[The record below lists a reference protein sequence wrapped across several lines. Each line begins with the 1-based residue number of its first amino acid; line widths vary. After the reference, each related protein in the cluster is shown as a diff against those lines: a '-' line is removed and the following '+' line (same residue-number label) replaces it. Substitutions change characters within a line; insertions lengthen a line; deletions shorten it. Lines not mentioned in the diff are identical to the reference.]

1 MLFTFSKLSS
11 LYKGME
17 EETDTVED
25 ILNFDALGNWRTIKN
40 DDDKYEKVFVPGTNL
55 NQVLKVILRY
65 CFI

>member
-1 MLFTFSKLSS
+1 
-11 LYKGME
+11 ME
-17 EETDTVED
+17 EETETVED

-65 CFI
+65 FLDFKQESSL

>member
-1 MLFTFSKLSS
+1 
-11 LYKGME
+11 ME
-17 EETDTVED
+17 EESDTVED

-65 CFI
+65 FLDFKQESSL

>member
-1 MLFTFSKLSS
+1 
-11 LYKGME
+11 ME
-17 EETDTVED
+17 EESDTVED

-65 CFI
+65 FLDLKQESSL

>member
-1 MLFTFSKLSS
+1 
-11 LYKGME
+11 ME

-40 DDDKYEKVFVPGTNL
+40 DDDKYEKVFVPRTNL

-65 CFI
+65 FLDLK

>member
-1 MLFTFSKLSS
+1 
-11 LYKGME
+11 ME

-65 CFI
+65 FLDFKQESSL

>member
-1 MLFTFSKLSS
+1 
-11 LYKGME
+11 ME

-65 CFI
+65 FLDLKQESSL

>member
-40 DDDKYEKVFVPGTNL
+40 DDDKYEKVFVHGTNL